1 MPPLRLCLLLSCLV
15 VHLTRADDCFDYGI
29 DYSGYD
35 LDEGHY
41 TSTDGPA
48 ACQGVCQSNPSCQY
62 WTWDSSYHNACWLK
76 SNKGATAQNPSL
88 TSGPKYCD
96 DDPVTPDPGDGSSV
110 KVLSYN
116 MYGWNALIQNPWKA
130 ENMYKHIRAASPDLL
145 GAQEVEN
152 LAYQVADNI
161 GSDYEVAGSSAGHG
175 ILYKSSVMHFEDYG
189 QENIHEQDQWGPR
202 TVEFAHFTHTSGK
215 KVDHFNTHL
224 CVCSEGD
231 LLKSARTLADVIQ
244 RHRRPGSKVVLT
256 GDFNVFGGFENS
268 QAIRYLTGQLESSP
282 VVLKDTFRAV
292 YPSGDGTTFPGAGK
306 IDYVLVETATTVTG
320 AYIDRENYGEA
331 SDHLPIVGTFAV

>member
-1 MPPLRLCLLLSCLV
+1 MTPLRLCLLLSCLV

-76 SNKGATAQNPSL
+76 SNKGKRLAKIQHRNNYVSVVGATAQNPSL
-88 TSGPKYCD
+88 TSGHKYCD
-96 DDPVTPDPGDGSSV
+96 DAPVTPDPGDGSSV

-130 ENMYKHIRAASPDLL
+130 ENMYKHIRAASPDLF

-161 GSDYEVAGSSAGHG
+161 GSEYEVSTD
-175 ILYKSSVMHFEDYG
+175 YKIHHKYSMYGFSFEWYV
-189 QENIHEQDQWGPR
+189 NR
-202 TVEFAHFTHTSGK
+202 
-215 KVDHFNTHL
+215 KV
-224 CVCSEGD
+224 
-231 LLKSARTLADVIQ
+231 Q
-244 RHRRPGSKVVLT
+244 
-256 GDFNVFGGFENS
+256 
-268 QAIRYLTGQLESSP
+268 QLF
-282 VVLKDTFRAV
+282 L
-292 YPSGDGTTFPGAGK
+292 
-306 IDYVLVETATTVTG
+306 
-320 AYIDRENYGEA
+320 
-331 SDHLPIVGTFAV
+331 